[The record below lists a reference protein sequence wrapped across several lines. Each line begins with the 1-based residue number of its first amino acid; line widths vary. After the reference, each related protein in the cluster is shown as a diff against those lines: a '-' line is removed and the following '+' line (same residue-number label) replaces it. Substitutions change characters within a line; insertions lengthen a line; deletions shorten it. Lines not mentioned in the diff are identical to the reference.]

1 MFKKIILANG
11 IPVVIETTKDTRSV
25 CIGIWVKV
33 GSRHESA
40 EKNGISHFLEH
51 MFFKGTNKRTS
62 KDIAVETDS
71 LGGELNAFTSRE
83 NTTFYIKVLDEHIE
97 KAVEL
102 LTDIFL
108 NSVFHEDEIEKEKD
122 IISEELK
129 SVQDAPEEY
138 IHDLFNKNIW
148 GESGL
153 GQPVLGSEKSI
164 LTFTKQDLAGHIGK
178 HYGTE
183 NIIIACSGN
192 FQEEALIANLNQRIW
207 RLKTDSPL
215 KNEVCPVV
223 DSTLREFKCRTNV
236 IYKKLSETHICLG
249 LKGLPNGSDDRYAMH
264 LLNTILGGGVSSR
277 LFQEVREK
285 RGLAY
290 SIYSFSLSYSDTGV
304 WTVCAGTDKKNVNEV
319 VSIIASQIRGLPD
332 SLTDNELRKAKDQL
346 KGNLILAL
354 ESTNS
359 KMINIA
365 RQEIYYGKYFSP
377 EDIINAVE
385 SVTLEKLKELSKR
398 LVENKP
404 LALTVYGPVR
414 KLKTPSI

>member
-11 IPVVIETTKDTRSV
+11 IPVVIETNKDTRSV

-51 MFFKGTNKRTS
+51 MFFKGTDKRTS

-108 NSVFHEDEIEKEKD
+108 NSVFPEDEIEKEKG

-129 SVQDAPEEY
+129 SVQDSPEEY

-153 GQPVLGSEKSI
+153 GRSVLGSEKSI
-164 LTFTKQDLAGHIGK
+164 LTFTKQDLAGHIEK
-178 HYGTE
+178 HYGAG
-183 NIIIACSGN
+183 NIVIACSGN
-192 FQEEALIANLNQRIW
+192 FEEEALIAKLNQSIW
-207 RLKTDSPL
+207 RLKTDSPF
-215 KNEVCPVV
+215 KNAVYP
-223 DSTLREFKCRTNV
+223 EFKCSTN
-236 IYKKLSETHICLG
+236 IFYKKLSETHICIG
-249 LKGLPNGSDDRYAMH
+249 LKGLPNASDDRYAMH

-290 SIYSFSLSYSDTGV
+290 SIYSFSLSYFDTGV

-319 VSIIASQIRGLPD
+319 VSIITSQIRGLPD

-365 RQEIYYGKYFSP
+365 RQEIYYGRYFSP
-377 EDIINAVE
+377 DDIINAVE
-385 SVTLEKLKELSKR
+385 SVTLEEMKR
-398 LVENKP
+398 LSTRLIENKP
-404 LALTVYGPVR
+404 FAITVYGPVK
-414 KLKTPSI
+414 KLKN